1 MKTIKTPPTLPEN
14 TFKSGLN
21 FIWLLLLAGTTV
33 YAQRADGLLTNAE
46 DVISLPPER
55 AALSLPVSVTGTVT
69 AADPA
74 LRGRFFIQDATGGV
88 FVDNANGE
96 RPLPGDVLQV
106 TGITHPGAFAPIITA
121 PKLVKIGTAPLP
133 PPRRINIER
142 LISGAE
148 DSQRIEISGLVR
160 DARVD
165 GERLAVDLAS
175 GGYRFRAY
183 LAANQNLDPRHL
195 IAAEVR
201 VRGTAA
207 ESHNRSLRHLI
218 SPEIYVPNAGDFVVR
233 QFEKSDPFREPIIPL
248 NSVAQYRPDTP
259 VNQRL
264 HVRGVLTLQRPGE
277 DFFLQDGTG
286 GLRVQS
292 RQLTSFQPGDVIEAV
307 GFPGI
312 EQYLPVLEDAVFRK
326 TDRPAVA
333 VQPTQ
338 TTVGEIFGGLHHAD
352 FVSLSGKVVDHTAR
366 IFDQQQVKPAHT
378 RATLV
383 LQSSNVL
390 FTAESDQRPG
400 VNPLASIPL
409 GSIVEVSGVC
419 LTEINSDGGV
429 DSFRVLL
436 GGQNAVRV
444 LQQPSWLTP
453 QRLLIGL
460 TAAVLILIL
469 VASWSVMVSQRN
481 STLKLLV
488 REKEEAQVELQ
499 RAHDELDSR
508 VRERTAQLKFQI
520 TARKE
525 AQLQFRA
532 VLAERTRLAQEL
544 HDTLEQTL
552 TGIALQMDAASKS
565 LARAPADTDRFL
577 EMARNMVAQGQVEV
591 RRSVWDLR
599 SRALEQF
606 NLPSAMHTSAK
617 EVTNGT
623 GTHVAVEARGLVRP
637 LPEIVEENLLRIAQ
651 ESVTNVVKHS
661 GATTAKVMIEYA
673 ANSVR
678 LEIEDNGKGF
688 STANHPGPAEG
699 HFGLLGIRERATRLR
714 GTVSFHSTPGKGTLV
729 QVDVPVELP
738 DEDSPPIATDDD
750 ATAQ

>member
-1 MKTIKTPPTLPEN
+1 M
-14 TFKSGLN
+14 
-21 FIWLLLLAGTTV
+21 LAATTTV
-33 YAQRADGLLTNAE
+33 FAQGGNGWLTNAE

-55 AALSLPVSVTGTVT
+55 AALSLPVVVRGTVT

-74 LRGRFFIQDATGGV
+74 LKGRFFIQDTTGGV

-96 RPLPGDVLQV
+96 RPSPGDILEV

-121 PKLVKIGTAPLP
+121 PKLVKLGTGPLP
-133 PPRRINIER
+133 TPKSINIER

-148 DSQRIEISGLVR
+148 DSQRIEISGTIR
-160 DARVD
+160 DARNE
-165 GERLAVDLAS
+165 GGRLAVDLAA

-183 LAANQNLDPRHL
+183 IPPDRKLDPQRL

-218 SPEIYVPNAGDFVVR
+218 SPEIYVPVPGDFVVSR
-233 QFEKSDPFREPIIPL
+233 FEDSDPFRAPVIPL
-248 NSVAQYRPDTP
+248 NSVAQYRQDVPL
-259 VNQRL
+259 NQRV
-264 HVRGVLTLQRPGE
+264 HVRGILTLQRPGE
-277 DFFLQDGTG
+277 DLFLEDGTG

-292 RQLTSFQPGDVIEAV
+292 HQWTTFQPGDAVEAV

-312 EQYLPVLEDAVFRK
+312 EQYLPVLEDAVLRK
-326 TDRPAVA
+326 TDGASVTL
-333 VQPTQ
+333 QPSRI
-338 TTVGEIFGGLHHAD
+338 TVSEILGGLHHAD
-352 FVSLSGKVVDHTAR
+352 YVCLNAKAVDRTTR
-366 IFDQQQVKPAHT
+366 VFNQQRVTPAHT

-390 FTAESDQRPG
+390 FTAESDQQAG
-400 VNPLASIPL
+400 VNALASVPL

-419 LTEINSDGGV
+419 LTEINADGAV
-429 DSFRVLL
+429 DSFRILL
-436 GGQNAVRV
+436 ASPNAVRI
-444 LQQPSWLTP
+444 LRQPSWLTP

-460 TAAVLILIL
+460 TAAILILIL
-469 VASWSVMVSQRN
+469 VASWSVMVSKRN
-481 STLKLLV
+481 STLQRLV
-488 REKEEAQVELQ
+488 REKEHAQVELQ
-499 RAHDELDSR
+499 RAHDELDNR
-508 VRERTAQLKFQI
+508 VRERTEQLQFQI

-532 VLAERTRLAQEL
+532 VLTERTRLAQEL

-565 LARAPADTDRFL
+565 LERAPADTDRFL
-577 EMARNMVAQGQVEV
+577 EMARNMVTQGQIEV

-606 NLPSAMHTSAK
+606 NLPSALQTSAK
-617 EVTNGT
+617 EATNGT
-623 GTHVAVEARGLVRP
+623 GIHVAVEARGLVRP
-637 LPEIVEENLLRIAQ
+637 LPEIIEENLLRIAQ

-661 GATTAKVMIEYA
+661 GATTAKVLLDYA
-673 ANSVR
+673 ADSVR

-688 STANHPGPAEG
+688 STTSHPGPAEG

-714 GTVSFHSTPGKGTLV
+714 GQASFQSTPGKGTLIRL
-729 QVDVPVELP
+729 DVPVDPTGENH
-738 DEDSPPIATDDD
+738 PPAPNNDD
-750 ATAQ
+750 ANAP